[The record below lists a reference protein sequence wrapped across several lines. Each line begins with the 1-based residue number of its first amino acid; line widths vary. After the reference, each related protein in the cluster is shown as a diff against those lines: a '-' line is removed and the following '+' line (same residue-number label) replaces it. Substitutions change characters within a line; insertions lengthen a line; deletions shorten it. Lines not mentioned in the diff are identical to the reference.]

1 MKFNTDIK
9 LNTDVTFVM
18 SIFNEEHKLANAIE
32 SILNQNYPF
41 WFLILVN
48 DGSTDD
54 TQKVINHYQKI
65 DERITCV
72 VNKTNKGLAYSL
84 NKAIENCNTKYIAR
98 IDADDIAY
106 PGRLEAQLTYLEKH
120 PEIDVLGTAAEVAT
134 SDGDKKI
141 VHKPQN
147 HNVIASSIEKIN
159 PFFHSSVMMRSSFIN
174 NLGGYDSKCLR
185 AQDYDLWLRGVDK
198 FNYHNLQEVLITYLS
213 RKQSFKSIYY
223 GLRIRII
230 NAYRRRRILIGSL
243 KALLVFIYGLYIKTV
258 RSFK

>member
-1 MKFNTDIK
+1 MKINTDIK

-98 IDADDIAY
+98 IDADDIVY

-120 PEIDVLGTAAEVAT
+120 PEIDVLLVLKNTGHYINGDYIGDMKPGTLILTGPNLPHALHLRNQMKTILAN
-134 SDGDKKI
+134 
-141 VHKPQN
+141 QLLQ
-147 HNVIASSIEKIN
+147 
-159 PFFHSSVMMRSSFIN
+159 SFN
-174 NLGGYDSKCLR
+174 FR
-185 AQDYDLWLRGVDK
+185 
-198 FNYHNLQEVLITYLS
+198 EVLWELTYLIG
-213 RKQSFKSIYY
+213 RKQ
-223 GLRIRII
+223 
-230 NAYRRRRILIGSL
+230 LI
-243 KALLVFIYGLYIKTV
+243 
-258 RSFK
+258 

>member
-1 MKFNTDIK
+1 MKINTDINLK
-9 LNTDVTFVM
+9 TEVTFVM
-18 SIFNEEHKLANAIE
+18 SVFNEEYKLANAIE
-32 SILNQNYPF
+32 SILSQNYQF

-65 DERITCV
+65 DERITCI

-98 IDADDIAY
+98 MDADDIAF
-106 PGRLEAQLTYLEKH
+106 PNRLEAQWNFLEKH
-120 PEIDVLGTAAEVAT
+120 PEVDVLGTAAEVLTNA
-134 SDGDKKI
+134 GKKKI
-141 VHKPQN
+141 MLKPQD

-174 NLGGYDSKCLR
+174 HLGGYDPECLR

-198 FNYHNLQEVLITYLS
+198 FSYHNL
-213 RKQSFKSIYY
+213 RP
-223 GLRIRII
+223 
-230 NAYRRRRILIGSL
+230 RR
-243 KALLVFIYGLYIKTV
+243 
-258 RSFK
+258 

>member
-1 MKFNTDIK
+1 MKTNIDINLK
-9 LNTDVTFVM
+9 TDVTFVM
-18 SIFNEEHKLANAIE
+18 SVFNEEYKLANAIE

-65 DERITCV
+65 DERITCI

-98 IDADDIAY
+98 MDADDIAY
-106 PGRLEAQLTYLEKH
+106 PGRLEAQLNYLEKH
-120 PEIDVLGTAAEVAT
+120 PEIDVLGTAAEVVT
-134 SDGDKKI
+134 SAGNKKI
-141 VHKPQN
+141 IHKPQN

-174 NLGGYDSKCLR
+174 HLGGYDPECLR

-198 FNYHNLQEVLITYLS
+198 FSYHNLQEVLIPYLS
-213 RKQSFKSIYY
+213 RNQSFKSIYY